1 MRENSKAGLSICFS
15 GFPVF
20 KSEIHAFIPFLLFC
34 TYRCGFLIIQ
44 FYREGGSMEN
54 RTNLLQWHPAF
65 FAGIQVDLDAE
76 KSELIYNNEYQLG
89 TKPKQIDVIVL
100 KKKDDYQIRKNIGRI
115 FRKYNIIE
123 YKSPSD
129 YLCIDDFYNGYAY
142 ACLYKI
148 DTITVDERKIRDI
161 TLTFATTKYPLKLM
175 KHLEWVQYYQIHNVS
190 PGIYYICGD
199 IIPIQIVVLS
209 QLPLEE
215 NLWLRVLSNK
225 LDDPEIIERM
235 LQEYEQHKDN
245 PLYSSIVEIVAQ
257 ANQLLFR
264 KEGSIMSETL
274 EAIINEKLDARE
286 RKTRLAVNQEH
297 ARNMYNIGIS
307 VEQIALI
314 TKSSVETVNEWLNNK
329 GA

>member
-1 MRENSKAGLSICFS
+1 MSENSKSWSQHLFS

-20 KSEIHAFIPFLLFC
+20 KSEIHAFIPYLLFC
-34 TYRCGFLIIQ
+34 TYRSGFLIIPIFTMKEVLWKTGQ
-44 FYREGGSMEN
+44 SYFSGILHFLPEYRWIWMPKTVNFHMSMSISWERN
-54 RTNLLQWHPAF
+54 RNRS
-65 FAGIQVDLDAE
+65 I
-76 KSELIYNNEYQLG
+76 
-89 TKPKQIDVIVL
+89 
-100 KKKDDYQIRKNIGRI
+100 
-115 FRKYNIIE
+115 
-123 YKSPSD
+123 
-129 YLCIDDFYNGYAY
+129 
-142 ACLYKI
+142 
-148 DTITVDERKIRDI
+148 
-161 TLTFATTKYPLKLM
+161 
-175 KHLEWVQYYQIHNVS
+175 
-190 PGIYYICGD
+190 
-199 IIPIQIVVLS
+199 LS
-209 QLPLEE
+209 QLPLDE
-215 NLWLRVLSNK
+215 NLWLRILSNK

-264 KEGSIMSETL
+264 KEGSTMSETL

>member
-1 MRENSKAGLSICFS
+1 MK
-15 GFPVF
+15 
-20 KSEIHAFIPFLLFC
+20 
-34 TYRCGFLIIQ
+34 
-44 FYREGGSMEN
+44 N

-76 KSELIYNNEYQLG
+76 NSELLYVNEHQLG

-100 KKKDDYQIRKNIGRI
+100 KKNDNYQIRKNIGRI

-129 YLCIDDFYNGYAY
+129 YLSIDDFYNGYAY
-142 ACLYKI
+142 AYLYKI
-148 DTITVDERKIRDI
+148 DTVTVDERKIRDI
-161 TLTFATTKYPLKLM
+161 TLTFATTKYPQKLI
-175 KHLEWVQYYQIHNVS
+175 KHLEWVQCYKIRNVS

-199 IIPIQIVVLS
+199 IIPMQIVVLS

-215 NLWLRVLSNK
+215 NLWLQVLSNK
-225 LDDPEIIERM
+225 LDDPEIIDRM

-245 PLYSSIVEIVAQ
+245 PLYSSIVEIVVR

-264 KEGSIMSETL
+264 KEESTMSETL

-286 RKTRLAVNQEH
+286 KRGHDRGVLDTCREH
-297 ARNMYNIGIS
+297 ACGMYAIGMS
-307 VEQIALI
+307 VEQIALV
-314 TKSSVETVNEWLNNK
+314 TNASVETVNEWLNNK

>member
-1 MRENSKAGLSICFS
+1 MK
-15 GFPVF
+15 
-20 KSEIHAFIPFLLFC
+20 
-34 TYRCGFLIIQ
+34 
-44 FYREGGSMEN
+44 N

-76 KSELIYNNEYQLG
+76 NSELLYVNEHQLG

-100 KKKDDYQIRKNIGRI
+100 KKNDNYQIRKNIGRI

-129 YLCIDDFYNGYAY
+129 YLSIDDFYNGYAY
-142 ACLYKI
+142 AYLYKI
-148 DTITVDERKIRDI
+148 DTVTVDERKIRDI
-161 TLTFATTKYPLKLM
+161 TLTFATTKYP
-175 KHLEWVQYYQIHNVS
+175 
-190 PGIYYICGD
+190 GIYYICGD
-199 IIPIQIVVLS
+199 IIPMQIVVLS

-225 LDDPEIIERM
+225 LDDPEIIDRM

-245 PLYSSIVEIVAQ
+245 PLYSSIVEIVVR

-264 KEGSIMSETL
+264 KEGSTMSETL

-286 RKTRLAVNQEH
+286 KRGHDRGVLDTCREH
-297 ARNMYNIGIS
+297 ACGMYAIGMS
-307 VEQIALI
+307 VEQIALV
-314 TKSSVETVNEWLNNK
+314 TNASVETVNEWLNNK

>member
-1 MRENSKAGLSICFS
+1 MK
-15 GFPVF
+15 
-20 KSEIHAFIPFLLFC
+20 
-34 TYRCGFLIIQ
+34 
-44 FYREGGSMEN
+44 N

-65 FAGIQVDLDAE
+65 FAGIQVDLDDE
-76 KSELIYNNEYQLG
+76 NSELLYVNEHQLG

-100 KKKDDYQIRKNIGRI
+100 KKNDNYQIRKNIGRI

-129 YLCIDDFYNGYAY
+129 YLSIDDFYNGYAY

-148 DTITVDERKIRDI
+148 DTVTVDERKIRDI
-161 TLTFATTKYPLKLM
+161 TLTFATTRYPQKLI
-175 KHLEWVQYYQIHNVS
+175 KHLEWVQRYKIRNVS
-190 PGIYYICGD
+190 PGIYYIYGD

-209 QLPLEE
+209 QLPLDE
-215 NLWLRVLSNK
+215 NLWLRILSNK
-225 LDDPEIIERM
+225 LDDPVIIERM

-264 KEGSIMSETL
+264 KEGSTMSETL

>member
-1 MRENSKAGLSICFS
+1 
-15 GFPVF
+15 
-20 KSEIHAFIPFLLFC
+20 
-34 TYRCGFLIIQ
+34 
-44 FYREGGSMEN
+44 MEN

-129 YLCIDDFYNGYAY
+129 YLSIDDFYNGYAY

-148 DTITVDERKIRDI
+148 DTITEDERKIRDI

-235 LQEYEQHKDN
+235 LQEYEQYKDN

>member
-1 MRENSKAGLSICFS
+1 MPKTVNFHMSMSIS
-15 GFPVF
+15 W
-20 KSEIHAFIPFLLFC
+20 E
-34 TYRCGFLIIQ
+34 R
-44 FYREGGSMEN
+44 N
-54 RTNLLQWHPAF
+54 RNRS
-65 FAGIQVDLDAE
+65 I
-76 KSELIYNNEYQLG
+76 S
-89 TKPKQIDVIVL
+89 
-100 KKKDDYQIRKNIGRI
+100 
-115 FRKYNIIE
+115 
-123 YKSPSD
+123 
-129 YLCIDDFYNGYAY
+129 
-142 ACLYKI
+142 
-148 DTITVDERKIRDI
+148 
-161 TLTFATTKYPLKLM
+161 
-175 KHLEWVQYYQIHNVS
+175 
-190 PGIYYICGD
+190 
-199 IIPIQIVVLS
+199 S
-209 QLPLEE
+209 QLPLDE

-264 KEGSIMSETL
+264 KEGSTMSETL

>member
-1 MRENSKAGLSICFS
+1 M
-15 GFPVF
+15 
-20 KSEIHAFIPFLLFC
+20 
-34 TYRCGFLIIQ
+34 
-44 FYREGGSMEN
+44 
-54 RTNLLQWHPAF
+54 
-65 FAGIQVDLDAE
+65 
-76 KSELIYNNEYQLG
+76 
-89 TKPKQIDVIVL
+89 PKTVSCRISP
-100 KKKDDYQIRKNIGRI
+100 NISWGQSRS
-115 FRKYNIIE
+115 R
-123 YKSPSD
+123 S
-129 YLCIDDFYNGYAY
+129 
-142 ACLYKI
+142 
-148 DTITVDERKIRDI
+148 
-161 TLTFATTKYPLKLM
+161 
-175 KHLEWVQYYQIHNVS
+175 
-190 PGIYYICGD
+190 
-199 IIPIQIVVLS
+199 VLS

-225 LDDPEIIERM
+225 LDDPEIIDRM

-245 PLYSSIVEIVAQ
+245 PLYSSIVEIVVQ

-264 KEGSIMSETL
+264 KEGSTMSETL

>member
-1 MRENSKAGLSICFS
+1 
-15 GFPVF
+15 
-20 KSEIHAFIPFLLFC
+20 
-34 TYRCGFLIIQ
+34 
-44 FYREGGSMEN
+44 MEN

-100 KKKDDYQIRKNIGRI
+100 KKKEDYQIRKNIGRI

-129 YLCIDDFYNGYAY
+129 YLSIDDFYNGYAY

-161 TLTFATTKYPLKLM
+161 TLTFATTKCPLKLM

-209 QLPLEE
+209 QLPLED

-264 KEGSIMSETL
+264 KEGSTMSETL

-286 RKTRLAVNQEH
+286 KRGHDQGVLDTCRELAC
-297 ARNMYNIGIS
+297 NMFGIGIS

>member
-1 MRENSKAGLSICFS
+1 
-15 GFPVF
+15 
-20 KSEIHAFIPFLLFC
+20 
-34 TYRCGFLIIQ
+34 
-44 FYREGGSMEN
+44 MEN

-89 TKPKQIDVIVL
+89 TKPKQIDV
-100 KKKDDYQIRKNIGRI
+100 
-115 FRKYNIIE
+115 
-123 YKSPSD
+123 
-129 YLCIDDFYNGYAY
+129 
-142 ACLYKI
+142 
-148 DTITVDERKIRDI
+148 
-161 TLTFATTKYPLKLM
+161 
-175 KHLEWVQYYQIHNVS
+175 
-190 PGIYYICGD
+190 
-199 IIPIQIVVLS
+199 LS

-225 LDDPEIIERM
+225 LDDPEIIDRM
-235 LQEYEQHKDN
+235 LQEYEQHKNN
-245 PLYSSIVEIVAQ
+245 PLYSSIVEIVVQ

-264 KEGSIMSETL
+264 KEVSIMSETL

>member
-1 MRENSKAGLSICFS
+1 MK
-15 GFPVF
+15 
-20 KSEIHAFIPFLLFC
+20 
-34 TYRCGFLIIQ
+34 
-44 FYREGGSMEN
+44 N

-76 KSELIYNNEYQLG
+76 NSELSYINEHQLG

-100 KKKDDYQIRKNIGRI
+100 KKNDCYQIRKNVGRI
-115 FRKYNIIE
+115 FRKYNIVE

-129 YLCIDDFYNGYAY
+129 YLSIDDFYNGYAY

-148 DTITVDERKIRDI
+148 DTVTVDERKIRDI
-161 TLTFATTKYPLKLM
+161 TLTFATTRYPQKLIM
-175 KHLEWVQYYQIHNVS
+175 HLEWVQRYKIRNVS
-190 PGIYYICGD
+190 PGIYYIYGD

-209 QLPLEE
+209 QLPLDE
-215 NLWLRVLSNK
+215 NLWLRILSNK
-225 LDDPEIIERM
+225 LDDPVIIERM
-235 LQEYEQHKDN
+235 LQEYKQHKDN

-264 KEGSIMSETL
+264 KEGSTMSETL